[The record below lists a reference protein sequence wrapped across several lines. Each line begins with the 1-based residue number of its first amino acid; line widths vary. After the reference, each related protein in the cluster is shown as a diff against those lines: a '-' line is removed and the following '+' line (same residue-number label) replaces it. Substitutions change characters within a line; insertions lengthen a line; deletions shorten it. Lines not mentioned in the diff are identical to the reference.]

1 MATLEDLLTPIPGN
15 NPSGENLYYSP
26 VFDKIKEARR
36 QDDAGPQGQWE
47 RERKTADFAL
57 VTKLGE
63 DAVLKKTKDLQI
75 AAWLTEAWI
84 YRDGIAG
91 LAFGLKLIKGMVER
105 FWDTL
110 YPELE
115 DGDAEFRS
123 KPLEWLGAYFD
134 PNKGLSPIFALKS
147 IALTSGG
154 LSWIA
159 YKESR
164 AVGYEHEAKGNDA
177 RTKARQAALK
187 EGKTPPEEFDK
198 DFGAT
203 PKPFYRKLEADCK
216 EAAEL
221 LEQLNAVCTEKFGDV
236 APSFGPLRNALDE
249 FANAVHILLLKKLET
264 DPDPV
269 EAKPVEAAPDPEQG
283 ETSGRET
290 EAPLRLPSFA
300 DTAAPD
306 FSHLSSGK
314 ISDSKDAALHIL
326 AAADFLRR
334 KSPADPVAYLVVRA
348 LRWGEL
354 RAEGQLDGL
363 LEAPPADTRR
373 ALRHFATQNDW
384 KHVIDTAES
393 AMSSG
398 CGRGWLDLQ
407 RYSIQACEGL
417 GYQGAAKAIRSELKA
432 LLTDNPQL
440 PSAILND
447 DTGAANPET
456 LAWLKKEGF
465 IS

>member
-1 MATLEDLLTPIPGN
+1 MATLEELLSPIPGN

-26 VFDKIKEARR
+26 IIDKIKEARR

-47 RERKTADFAL
+47 RERKTADFA
-57 VTKLGE
+57 VVIKLGE
-63 DAVLKKTKDLQI
+63 DALLKKTKDLQI

-84 YRDGIAG
+84 YRDSIAG
-91 LAFGLKLIKGMVER
+91 LAFGLKLIHGLVER
-105 FWDTL
+105 FWDTV

-115 DGDAEFRS
+115 DGDAEFRA

-134 PNKGLSPIFALKS
+134 PNKGLSPILALKS
-147 IALTSGG
+147 TALTSGG

-164 AVGYEHEAKGNDA
+164 TVGYEQEVKGNEA
-177 RTKARQAALK
+177 RTKSRQTAIK
-187 EGKTPPEEFDK
+187 EGKIPPEEFDK
-198 DFGAT
+198 EFGAT
-203 PKPFYRKLEADCK
+203 PKSFYRKLEADCK
-216 EAAEL
+216 ETAEL
-221 LEQLNAVCTEKFGDV
+221 LTQLNELCSDKFGDV
-236 APSFGPLRNALDE
+236 APSFLPLRNALDE

-269 EAKPVEAAPDPEQG
+269 EAKAAEPSENAEANPTPGDESESAASVPAF
-283 ETSGRET
+283 TST
-290 EAPLRLPSFA
+290 P
-300 DTAAPD
+300 APD

-314 ISDSKDAALHIL
+314 ISDIKEAVLHIL
-326 AAADFLRR
+326 AAAEFLRR
-334 KSPADPVAYLVVRA
+334 KTPASPVGYLILRA

-354 RAEGQLDGL
+354 RAEEQLDGL
-363 LEAPPADTRR
+363 LEAPAADIRR
-373 ALRHFATQNDW
+373 ALRHYAMQKDW
-384 KHVIDTAES
+384 KHVIETAEA

-398 CGRGWLDLQ
+398 CGRGWMDLQ

-417 GYQGAAKAIRSELKA
+417 GYQGAAKAMRSELKA
-432 LLTDNPQL
+432 LLTDYPQL
-440 PSAILND
+440 PSATLND

-465 IS
+465 VS